1 MTYLRKHDVRT
12 LADRVVG
19 AYKERTH
26 ITADI
31 YAVNIESLAELFGF
45 EVIKIKFGED
55 SDLLGFTAF
64 RYQRTIVT
72 DEEGNEIPLYL
83 STKSIVV
90 NESLKESCIG
100 RYNFTIAHEVAHQVI
115 NKAYGLNYQQK
126 YRMTPHYYYRKRNA
140 VYDADEVLA
149 NQLASFI
156 LMPAKPIRIAFRK
169 AFERSRIEIISP
181 DMNRDHYRH
190 FVSIAKLFGVSK
202 EALKIRLQQL
212 GMLGEFR
219 DNYYNTTID
228 VFPEEK
234 TA

>member
-12 LADRVVG
+12 IADRVVG
-19 AYKERTH
+19 TYMERTH
-26 ITADI
+26 ISADI
-31 YAVNIESLAELFGF
+31 FSVNIELLAELLGF
-45 EVIKIKFGED
+45 EVIRIKLGED
-55 SDLLGFTAF
+55 SDVLGFTAF

-72 DEEGNEIPLYL
+72 DEQGNEIPLYL

-115 NKAYGLNYQQK
+115 NKAYGLNYSQK
-126 YRMTPHYYYRKRNA
+126 FRMSPHYYYRKRNID
-140 VYDADEVLA
+140 YDADEVLA

-156 LMPAKPIRIAFRK
+156 LMPSKPIRVAFRK
-169 AFERSRIEIISP
+169 AFNRSRIEIISP

-190 FVSIAKLFGVSK
+190 FVSMAKLFGVSK
-202 EALKIRLQQL
+202 EALRIRLQQM
-212 GMLGEFR
+212 GMLGEYR
-219 DNYYNTTID
+219 DNYYNTKMDI
-228 VFPEEK
+228 FPEEK

>member
-1 MTYLRKHDVRT
+1 MRKHDIRT
-12 LADRVVG
+12 IADRVVG
-19 AYKERTH
+19 AYKERAH
-26 ITADI
+26 ITSDI
-31 YAVNIESLAELFGF
+31 FTVNIESLAEYLGF

-64 RYQRTIVT
+64 RYQRTIVA
-72 DEEGNEIPLYL
+72 DDQGNEIPLYL

-100 RYNFTIAHEVAHQVI
+100 RYNFTTAHEVAHQVI

-140 VYDADEVLA
+140 VCDADEVLA

-156 LMPAKPIRIAFRK
+156 LMPDKPIRTIFRK
-169 AFERSRIEIISP
+169 AFGMSRIERISP
-181 DMNRDHYRH
+181 DTNREHYH
-190 FVSIAKLFGVSK
+190 CFVSIAKLFGVSK
-202 EALKIRLQQL
+202 EALKIRLQQMGL
-212 GMLGEFR
+212 LGEYR
-219 DNYYNTTID
+219 DNYYDTVLDI
-228 VFPEEK
+228 FPDDK